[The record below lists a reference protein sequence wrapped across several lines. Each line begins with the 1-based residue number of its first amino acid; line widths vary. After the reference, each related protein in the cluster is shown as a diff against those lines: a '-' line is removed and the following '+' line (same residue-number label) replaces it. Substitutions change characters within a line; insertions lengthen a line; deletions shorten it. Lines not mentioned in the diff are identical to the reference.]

1 MVDETRRRYLVTDQL
16 VRRLLYTVLYLQS
29 VALGLG
35 DTMLLSQLAPL
46 LVAQFERF
54 LRLL

>member
-1 MVDETRRRYLVTDQL
+1 MSRKTKKRTLSL
-16 VRRLLYTVLYLQS
+16 F
-29 VALGLG
+29 VAAV
-35 DTMLLSQLAPL
+35 MLLSQLAPL